1 MLSLAIRIGRRT
13 FATGLA
19 AVVIGCSYGARPD
32 KRTDFVLFYTGASA
46 ALDPPATAILNRAAL
61 AAINAPDLDLTV
73 AGYEDASIT
82 PESNQIL
89 SRIRAQTV
97 ANALVDRGVSRDRIH
112 LLPRRALGADPGIE
126 SRRVDIRIG
135 S

>member
-1 MLSLAIRIGRRT
+1 MGRRT
-13 FATGLA
+13 RATGLA
-19 AVVIGCSYGARPD
+19 ACVAACSYGPKPD
-32 KRTDFVLFYTGASA
+32 KRTDFVLVYPTA
-46 ALDPPATAILNRAAL
+46 AADLDPAATAILNRAA
-61 AAINAPDLDLTV
+61 AAAAAAPDLDVTV
-73 AGYEDASIT
+73 AGYEDAAIT

-97 ANALVDRGVSRDRIH
+97 ANALVDRGVARGRIH
-112 LLPRRALGADPGIE
+112 LVPRRALGADPGIE